1 MASPAE
7 ITPANVMLVIHEKKC
22 GGTVD
27 FYHPFRQYIVSNYSE
42 QEAQDLEDDFQTL
55 RQMRFN
61 VENPPDFLPELRC
74 DLLQSYFRALCLVE
88 PRFPIST
95 DPALINSISFTWF
108 DAFRPSKKAT
118 QPSLHLEKA
127 AVLFN
132 LGAVHSQVGFAADRA
147 LATGLKIA
155 CNSFQAAAGAYAF
168 LKENVSVK
176 AVHGSGGVT
185 VDLSAECAGMLEK
198 LMLAQSQECFFEKV
212 MSDSKP
218 SGLCSKIA
226 MQQNQSDQK
235 TDDPVREMDPLHF
248 VRNGEDP
255 GAHYRP
261 WNHHLNHDFHKSE
274 GRNRPHLILLLPGLE
289 PVISR
294 SHDNTSTG
302 ALWLPSRVGLYYEEA
317 HNVLATPPL
326 STHFERAWISHVQL
340 KAAQYHAEACYRYA
354 LELHDKENIAEEIT
368 RLKVGLSALS
378 DAKKSSKGVSLP
390 LLETVSKL
398 ESKMNFNL
406 ERAMKE
412 NDRVYLMRIPS
423 SFSLSTLP
431 AASLVKP
438 TPMEDVIDASKDR
451 LFMNLVPKSISKAQS
466 RYTEMVDDLIRT
478 QAEKIQKGSET
489 TRVKLDGMGLPD
501 YILALEGSL
510 TLPLDLRV
518 DVEAVQI
525 SGGLSG
531 LEDEMQQ
538 LRDFRRVT
546 SELMSQTE
554 GLLQKEAVDDAQFRY
569 RFGARWT
576 RPQSSTLSKNL
587 QDKLNR
593 FVENLKQAAD
603 TDAGTEHALRA
614 HSALIAILDHHPIE
628 FVLPSLTRPT
638 MSFDGNKEFVVE
650 SLKQNLFSPTLWFEV
665 KRQVEV
671 VGADMNR
678 LEDMLKEMQRKETVE
693 ISVFSYGA
701 AFPARLSPTYRVTTG
716 HSPVH
721 RPLTARHLPLLLLSP
736 ESRSRRKNDT
746 PSCVLPA
753 IFTILFPLH
762 FYCSSS
768 LLEVAVGLLASFDF
782 ITRDYF
788 PSLVAH
794 ATTVLR

>member
-61 VENPPDFLPELRC
+61 VENPPDFLPERRC

-95 DPALINSISFTWF
+95 DPAHINSISFTWF

-132 LGAVHSQVGFAADRA
+132 LGAVHSQVGLAADRA

-168 LKENVSVK
+168 LKDNVSGK
-176 AVHGSGGVT
+176 AVHGPGGVT

-198 LMLAQSQECFFEKV
+198 FMLAQAQECFFEKV

-218 SGLCSKIA
+218 PGLCSKIA
-226 MQQNQSDQK
+226 MQ
-235 TDDPVREMDPLHF
+235 
-248 VRNGEDP
+248 
-255 GAHYRP
+255 
-261 WNHHLNHDFHKSE
+261 
-274 GRNRPHLILLLPGLE
+274 
-289 PVISR
+289 
-294 SHDNTSTG
+294 
-302 ALWLPSRVGLYYEEA
+302 VGLYYEEA

-398 ESKMNFNL
+398 ESKMNFCL

-423 SFSLSTLP
+423 SFSLSFLP

-478 QAEKIQKGSET
+478 QAEKIQQGSET

-510 TLPLDLRV
+510 TLPLDIRV

-531 LEDEMQQ
+531 VEDEMQQ
-538 LRDFRRVT
+538 LRDFRRVN

-587 QDKLNR
+587 QDNLNR
-593 FVENLKQAAD
+593 FAENLKQAAD

-614 HSALIAILDHHPIE
+614 HSALMAILDHHPIE
-628 FVLPSLTRPT
+628 FVFPSLTRPT
-638 MSFDGNKEFVVE
+638 VYFDGNKEFVVE
-650 SLKQNLFSPTLWFEV
+650 SLKQNL
-665 KRQVEV
+665 RQVEV

-678 LEDMLKEMQRKETVE
+678 LVDMLKEMQRKDEILHKLMANTGSHDELFGKE
-693 ISVFSYGA
+693 ISKYDHICKEIA
-701 AFPARLSPTYRVTTG
+701 INIKTREN
-716 HSPVH
+716 
-721 RPLTARHLPLLLLSP
+721 LLLQIQAQ
-736 ESRSRRKNDT
+736 NDELAA
-746 PSCVLPA
+746 V
-753 IFTILFPLH
+753 FPLDDYKVKKERCYKQIVAAVEKYREIKENIDQGLK
-762 FYCSSS
+762 FYIA
-768 LLEVAVGLLASFDF
+768 LQDAL
-782 ITRDYF
+782 
-788 PSLVAH
+788 
-794 ATTVLR
+794 TTVKRQCVDFVNMRDGECKEMVNALERRHIWSSIFR